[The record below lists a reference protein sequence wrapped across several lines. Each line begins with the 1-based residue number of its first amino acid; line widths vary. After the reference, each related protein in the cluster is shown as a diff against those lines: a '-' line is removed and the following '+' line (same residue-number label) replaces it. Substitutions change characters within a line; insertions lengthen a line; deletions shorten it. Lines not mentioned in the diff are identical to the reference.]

1 MNKDTHCHRSM
12 VEKSEE
18 GLLRRRGM
26 QIKLEESRKDY
37 TDKEREFA
45 KEVADLIM
53 PILTLKSR
61 KWFNLNIK
69 EE

>member
-1 MNKDTHCHRSM
+1 M

-18 GLLRRRGM
+18 GLLSWGGV

-45 KEVADLIM
+45 KEVAELCM
-53 PILTLKSR
+53 PSLTLPNR

-69 EE
+69 EK